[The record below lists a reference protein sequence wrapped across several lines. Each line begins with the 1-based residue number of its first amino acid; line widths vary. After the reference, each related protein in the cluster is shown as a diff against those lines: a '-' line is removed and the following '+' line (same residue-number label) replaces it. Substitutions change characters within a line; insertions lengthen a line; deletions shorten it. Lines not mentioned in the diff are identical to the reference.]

1 MSLIKEIENMMIDVN
16 SSINFR
22 LINLGGVSQYIEG
35 IKSVV
40 SLDETEMRFQLKK
53 QLLIIK
59 GENLK
64 VKYLDKNTSIVTGQI
79 KVVELQWNSN

>member
-40 SLDETEMRFQLKK
+40 CLDETEMRFQLKK

-79 KVVELQWNSN
+79 KVVELQWNLN